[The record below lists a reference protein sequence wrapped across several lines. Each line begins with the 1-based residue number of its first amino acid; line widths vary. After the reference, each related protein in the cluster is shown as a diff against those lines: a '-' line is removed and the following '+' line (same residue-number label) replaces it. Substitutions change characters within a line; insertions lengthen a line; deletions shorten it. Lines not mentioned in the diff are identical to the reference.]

1 MILEVKHGY
10 FGYTKDND
18 ILRDISFVL
27 GEQEIMTI
35 LGPNGI
41 GKTTMLKCMTGILQ
55 WTQGQTLINGTSM
68 ENSREAQK
76 HYPIG
81 YVPQAHSLSFPYTVR
96 EVVTMGRARHIG
108 VCSVPSRHDRE
119 TVDKAMDQVGIG
131 SIQDKPCTQLSGG
144 QLQLVFIARALA
156 SEPKVLV
163 LDEPESHLD
172 FKNQFMML
180 HLIKTLVKER
190 GISCIMNTHYPEHA
204 LRLSDTTLLLG
215 KNSYLFG
222 RTQEIITEQ
231 RVKEYFDIE
240 AKILSVPYRDESI
253 KAFVVLGS
261 FEHAEEGYSHKKY
274 NNCFKYNH

>member
-55 WTQGQTLINGTSM
+55 WTQGQTLINGTPM
-68 ENSREAQK
+68 GTSREVQK

-108 VCSVPSRHDRE
+108 VCSVPSRYDKE
-119 TVDKAMDQVGIG
+119 IVDKAMEQVGIVP
-131 SIQDKPCTQLSGG
+131 IRDKPCTQLSGG

-156 SEPKVLV
+156 GEPKVLV

-204 LRLSDTTLLLG
+204 LRLADTTLLLG

-222 RTQEIITEQ
+222 KTQEIITEQ

-240 AKILSVPYRDESI
+240 AKILSVPYHDESI
-253 KAFVVLGS
+253 KAFVVLES
-261 FEHAEEGYSHKKY
+261 FDRAEEAYSSS
-274 NNCFKYNH
+274 

>member
-1 MILEVKHGY
+1 MTVEVKHGY
-10 FGYTKDND
+10 FGYTKNSE

-41 GKTTMLKCMTGILQ
+41 GKTTLLKCMTGILQ
-55 WTQGQTLINGTSM
+55 WTRGQTLINGTPIGT
-68 ENSREAQK
+68 SREAQK
-76 HYPIG
+76 QYPIG

-108 VCSVPSRHDRE
+108 VCSVPSRR
-119 TVDKAMDQVGIG
+119 DKEAVERAMDQVGIG
-131 SIQDKPCTQLSGG
+131 AIRDKECTQLSGG

-156 SEPKVLV
+156 GEPKVLV

-172 FKNQFMML
+172 FKNQFLML
-180 HLIKTLVKER
+180 KLIKTLVKEH

-222 RTQEIITEQ
+222 KTQEIINEQ

-240 AKILSVPYRDESI
+240 AKILSVPHKDETI
-253 KAFVVLGS
+253 KAFVVLG
-261 FEHAEEGYSHKKY
+261 GYDEK
-274 NNCFKYNH
+274 